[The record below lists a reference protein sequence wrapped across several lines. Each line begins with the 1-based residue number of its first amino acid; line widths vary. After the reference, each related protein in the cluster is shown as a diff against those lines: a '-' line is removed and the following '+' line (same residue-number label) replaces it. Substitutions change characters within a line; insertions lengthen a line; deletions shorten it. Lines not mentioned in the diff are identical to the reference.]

1 MSTSVRALRVNTVE
15 LLRHAGQHREVV
27 VDVLPEELG
36 VTDRRLAAD
45 DPIAVRLGVESTV
58 DGLVVAGTVD
68 VTVHDECRR
77 CLRAVVEVTSNTI
90 HELYQERVSGPDAF
104 ELGPDALDLTPLVR
118 DAALLSLA
126 GPPPLCRDDCK
137 GICPQCGTDR
147 NESSCACDTTV
158 VDARW
163 AALEGFDPDA

>member
-1 MSTSVRALRVNTVE
+1 VSTSVRGLRVNTVE
-15 LLRHAGQHREVV
+15 LLRHAGQRRDLE
-27 VDVLPEELG
+27 VDVLPAELG
-36 VTDRRLAAD
+36 VTDQRLAAD
-45 DPIAVRLGVESTV
+45 EPITARLSVESTV

-77 CLRAVVEVTSNTI
+77 CLRAVVEITSNAI
-90 HELYQERVSGPDAF
+90 DELYQEHVSDPDAF
-104 ELGPDALDLTPLVR
+104 EIGHDALDLTPLVR

-126 GPPPLCRDDCK
+126 GSPPLCRDDCK

-147 NESSCACDTTV
+147 NESSCDCDTTV